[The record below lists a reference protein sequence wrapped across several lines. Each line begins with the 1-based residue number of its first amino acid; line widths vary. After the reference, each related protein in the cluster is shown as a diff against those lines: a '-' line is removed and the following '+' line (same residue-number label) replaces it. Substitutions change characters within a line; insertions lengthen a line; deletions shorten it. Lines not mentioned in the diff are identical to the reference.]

1 MPLMT
6 FKTPERVCWSD
17 EKAGRTFFVVANTD
31 TTSKWRANPK
41 MPLEEVVYSADVFS
55 FKNGINGLS
64 RVASE
69 DELQTTFKTTDSTAV
84 IKSILSAGD
93 IFMKEFELEVESQT
107 TSAMNAASSAATAA
121 SSVAT
126 SALGN
131 VKGYL
136 SGFW

>member
-1 MPLMT
+1 ML
-6 FKTPERVCWSD
+6 
-17 EKAGRTFFVVANTD
+17 
-31 TTSKWRANPK
+31 
-41 MPLEEVVYSADVFS
+41 SADVFS
-55 FKNGINGLS
+55 FKNGTDGFT

-69 DELQTTFKTTDSTAV
+69 EELQTTFKTADSTAV

-107 TSAMNAASSAATAA
+107 STAMNAASSAATAA

>member
-17 EKAGRTFFVVANTD
+17 EKAGRTFFVVANTE

-41 MPLEEVVYSADVFS
+41 TPLEDVVYSANVYS
-55 FKNGINGLS
+55 FKNGIDGFS

-69 DELQTTFKTTDSTAV
+69 EELQTTFKTTDPTAV

>member
-1 MPLMT
+1 MT

-17 EKAGRTFFVVANTD
+17 EAAGRTFFVVANTD
-31 TTSKWRANPK
+31 TTAKWRANPK
-41 MPLEEVVYSADVFS
+41 TPLEEVVCYNDVFS
-55 FKNGINGLS
+55 FKTGADGFS
-64 RVASE
+64 RSASDE
-69 DELQTTFKTTDSTAV
+69 ELQATFKTSDQAAV
-84 IKSILSAGD
+84 IKSILSAGN
-93 IFMKEFELEVESQT
+93 ITMKEFQLEVESQA
-107 TSAMNAASSAATAA
+107 TSAMNVASSAATAA

>member
-17 EKAGRTFFVVANTD
+17 EKAGRTFFVVANTE
-31 TTSKWRANPK
+31 TTARWRTNPK
-41 MPLEEVVYSADVFS
+41 MPLEEVIYSSDVFS
-55 FKNGINGLS
+55 FNPGMCGLI
-64 RVASE
+64 RVATDE
-69 DELQTTFKTTDSTAV
+69 ELQTTFKTTDPTAV

-93 IFMKEFELEVESQT
+93 IHMKEFELEVDSQAT
-107 TSAMNAASSAATAA
+107 TAMSAASSAATAA

-126 SALGN
+126 SALGG